1 MNDLFSIGQDKTIF
15 LKKLSISWTISLLFL
30 IIKLITIS
38 IIQTFY
44 AKPNL
49 QIIIVSA
56 LILIIGIIILVLMRI
71 MICQTKK
78 NNVKMIS
85 FLNKLS
91 NILNISHLV
100 YFFVFQEMV
109 ASLLLIIVLNYRLL
123 TIRY

>member
-1 MNDLFSIGQDKTIF
+1 
-15 LKKLSISWTISLLFL
+15 
-30 IIKLITIS
+30 
-38 IIQTFY
+38 
-44 AKPNL
+44 
-49 QIIIVSA
+49 
-56 LILIIGIIILVLMRI
+56 

-100 YFFVFQEMV
+100 YFFVFQEVV

-123 TIRY
+123 TIRYSILLPVIFLLSTNSLSFLYVSIKYGEVLKLKRIYYSFTQTQAIWIYFITIINNITNNSLIGI